1 MSGPQPWPGP
11 QGNAAGQQGAPPPPP
26 PAGPPSPGG
35 PLPPAGPP
43 SGSPSGAQPKGT
55 GKIIAWT
62 VAGTVLVGAIV
73 VGAVIAANTLWGTP
87 AAPAPV
93 AGTSSQK
100 QVAPEA
106 AAPAAP
112 AAPSADHAMPPQSH
126 AAPPSATATPT
137 SSPTPDTSGYSN
149 ADKAYCKWQG
159 KVVFVGASD
168 SFRAAICEINGH
180 TTYLGLDKKT
190 GLTTELPASRS
201 SDSATAHKDNYAYN
215 LNSSSFEITQ
225 NNKVIA
231 EEKMLSWWT
240 PSAPEMQLPGD
251 LGISQPISYPSCNGS
266 AVIILGTFFNP
277 ATNVAAIDQALKNN
291 PGSMYLR
298 TDLSCGNFRGP
309 SMDNSN
315 GNSIYAVVKA
325 IPGSQS
331 DVCEAMKRY
340 DAAGE
345 WLENGVDPSKNI
357 RCS

>member
-11 QGNAAGQQGAPPPPP
+11 QGNAAGHQGAPPPPP
-26 PAGPPSPGG
+26 VGPPSPAG

-43 SGSPSGAQPKGT
+43 SGAQPKGA

-93 AGTSSQK
+93 AVSSSQE
-100 QVAPEA
+100 QAVPEA
-106 AAPAAP
+106 AAPEAA
-112 AAPSADHAMPPQSH
+112 H
-126 AAPPSATATPT
+126 AAPPSATPAP
-137 SSPTPDTSGYSN
+137 SSVPTPDTSGYSN

-159 KVVFVGASD
+159 KVIFVGASD
-168 SFRAAICEINGH
+168 SFRAAICEINGQ

-190 GLTTELPASRS
+190 GLATVLPAYRS

-215 LNSSSFEITQ
+215 LNSSAFEITQ

-251 LGISQPISYPSCNGS
+251 LGLSQPISYPSCNGS
-266 AVIILGTFFNP
+266 GVIILGTFFDP
-277 ATNVAAIDQALKNN
+277 ATNVAAIDRALKNN

-309 SMDNSN
+309 SLDNSN

-325 IPGSQS
+325 IPGSKS
-331 DVCEAMKRY
+331 DVCEAMKQY

-345 WLENGVDPSKNI
+345 WLENGVDAAKNI
-357 RCS
+357 QCS